1 MTSCRYMA
9 ELRLDLHRFK
19 PPCFSAVFSHWPS
32 PFFSYS
38 SELFYSLYAVSSGF
52 GTKTAGA
59 WGIASHFGTRL
70 PGARLH
76 SAVALVTLLAVTLL
90 SQSMRAEPL
99 SSPQKRSG
107 SVSVRVTD
115 AGMEEP
121 LPQAD
126 VRLYTFGHGTF
137 SFQAYSDGSGRA
149 SFDGVPA
156 GSYYIEVTKPGFEP
170 VESIEVTTGA
180 LIDRSFRLRPTVA
193 VASPPPG
200 GNVSEAAMRIPAHAR
215 KEFDAGMTSL
225 TSDPRASIA
234 HYERAVALY
243 PKYAEAYVMM
253 ALAYLH
259 VNRHEDATKAVGK
272 AIEADPKFSKAH
284 TLGGRLLLEK
294 RDFKNALA
302 ALEESLRLDPQGWD
316 AHFELARCY
325 YNMGKMSEALEE
337 AQRARDLSQANT
349 MTRLLLADIYLKQ
362 GRRREA
368 LAELDAL
375 VSADPNNPVI
385 PRVRRKIAELRKL
398 N

>member
-1 MTSCRYMA
+1 
-9 ELRLDLHRFK
+9 
-19 PPCFSAVFSHWPS
+19 
-32 PFFSYS
+32 
-38 SELFYSLYAVSSGF
+38 
-52 GTKTAGA
+52 
-59 WGIASHFGTRL
+59 
-70 PGARLH
+70 
-76 SAVALVTLLAVTLL
+76 
-90 SQSMRAEPL
+90 MRAEPL
-99 SSPQKRSG
+99 STPQRRAG

-137 SFQAYSDGSGRA
+137 SFQAYTDGSGRA
-149 SFDGVPA
+149 SFEGVPA
-156 GSYYIEVTKPGFEP
+156 GAYYIEVSKPGFDS
-170 VESIEVTTGA
+170 VRESFEVAAGA
-180 LIDRSFRLRPTVA
+180 LSDRSFRLRPNTA
-193 VASPPPG
+193 VANPPPG
-200 GNVSEAAMRIPAHAR
+200 TNVSEAAMRIPAPAR

-225 TSDPRASIA
+225 ASDPRASIA

-253 ALAYLH
+253 TLAYLRL
-259 VNRHEDATKAVGK
+259 NQPDNAADAVGK

-284 TLGGRLLLEK
+284 TLRGRLLLEK

-302 ALEESLRLDPQGWD
+302 AFEESLRLDPQGWD

-325 YNMGKMSEALEE
+325 YNMGKMSEALEQ

-362 GRRREA
+362 GQRREA
-368 LAELDAL
+368 LAELEAL
-375 VSADPNNPVI
+375 VKADPSNPVI
-385 PRVRRKIAELRKL
+385 PRVRQKIAELRKL

>member
-1 MTSCRYMA
+1 M
-9 ELRLDLHRFK
+9 
-19 PPCFSAVFSHWPS
+19 
-32 PFFSYS
+32 
-38 SELFYSLYAVSSGF
+38 
-52 GTKTAGA
+52 
-59 WGIASHFGTRL
+59 
-70 PGARLH
+70 
-76 SAVALVTLLAVTLL
+76 ALVTLLAVTLL

-99 SSPQKRSG
+99 SSPQRRSG

-137 SFQAYSDGSGRA
+137 SFQAYTDGSGRA
-149 SFDGVPA
+149 SFEGVPA
-156 GSYYIEVTKPGFEP
+156 GAYYIEVAKPGFDSVRENLD
-170 VESIEVTTGA
+170 VTAGA
-180 LIDRSFRLRPTVA
+180 LSDRSFRLRPTVA

-200 GNVSEAAMRIPAHAR
+200 GKVSEATMRIPAHAR

-284 TLGGRLLLEK
+284 TLRGRLLLEK

-337 AQRARDLSQANT
+337 AQRARDLPASSS

-362 GRRREA
+362 N
-368 LAELDAL
+368 LKSKAL
-375 VSADPNNPVI
+375 VEMNAFIEEDSSNPMV
-385 PRVRRKIAELRKL
+385 PKVRKRIAELRKPD
-398 N
+398 